1 MPKRRNRL
9 IGKFPSP
16 DKGVDFPLIIGT
28 LAILAF
34 GLVMVLTA
42 GSVRSFNTTQNSF
55 FYVLQQLK
63 WAILGGGIAFLMTR
77 IPYKFWR
84 RFAGIGIGV
93 SVILLIAVHFTSA
106 GVVRMGSARW
116 LQIGPVNVQPSE
128 IAKLA
133 LILFLAHILDRYPVK
148 KFRDLLIPG
157 GFIIAILGLVYKQPD
172 LGTTMVLAA
181 TAAAM
186 LWETELP
193 TGWFLLAI
201 PTSSVALY
209 YLIHRTAYQ
218 WNRILVWMDPW
229 KYAND
234 LGYQITNA
242 QIAFGTGGIF
252 GVGLGQSLQ
261 KYGFLPETY
270 TDMIF
275 AIIGEELGFFGTLCL
290 IGLFIFFY
298 ARGFYIAKKCPD
310 RFGRLIAFGI
320 TTSLAVQTGINLGVV
335 TGVIPVTGVT
345 LPLVSYGGSSLVI
358 TLAEIGILMNISRY
372 ASVNTDVKGI
382 IRGVRSVS
390 Q

>member
-1 MPKRRNRL
+1 M
-9 IGKFPSP
+9 
-16 DKGVDFPLIIGT
+16 
-28 LAILAF
+28 
-34 GLVMVLTA
+34 
-42 GSVRSFNTTQNSF
+42 
-55 FYVLQQLK
+55 
-63 WAILGGGIAFLMTR
+63 
-77 IPYKFWR
+77 
-84 RFAGIGIGV
+84 
-93 SVILLIAVHFTSA
+93 
-106 GVVRMGSARW
+106 
-116 LQIGPVNVQPSE
+116 
-128 IAKLA
+128 
-133 LILFLAHILDRYPVK
+133 K

-157 GFIIAILGLVYKQPD
+157 GFIIAILGFVYKQPD

-209 YLIHRTAYQ
+209 YLIHRTEYQ

-275 AIIGEELGFFGTLCL
+275 AIIGEELGFLEHC
-290 IGLFIFFY
+290 
-298 ARGFYIAKKCPD
+298 A
-310 RFGRLIAFGI
+310 
-320 TTSLAVQTGINLGVV
+320 
-335 TGVIPVTGVT
+335 
-345 LPLVSYGGSSLVI
+345 
-358 TLAEIGILMNISRY
+358 
-372 ASVNTDVKGI
+372 
-382 IRGVRSVS
+382 
-390 Q
+390 